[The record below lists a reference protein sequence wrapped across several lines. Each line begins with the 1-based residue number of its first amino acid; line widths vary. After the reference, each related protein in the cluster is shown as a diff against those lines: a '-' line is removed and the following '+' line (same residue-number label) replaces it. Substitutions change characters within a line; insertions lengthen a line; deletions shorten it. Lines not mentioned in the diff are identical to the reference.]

1 MSNNTSR
8 ESFLKGA
15 LILSLAGVIVKIMGA
30 FFRIPLS
37 NLIGSIGMG
46 YYQVVYPIY
55 TLFLTLAVAG
65 FPTAL
70 AKLVSEQ
77 RAVGDFKGANK
88 TFRISYTVLFITGL
102 ISFSIFFFG
111 AEFISTV
118 ILKNSGAYAAMVAI
132 SPALLFVPLMSSY
145 RGYFQG
151 RRDMT
156 KIAVSQVI
164 EQFFRVSLGLFLG
177 YMLMKSYGPEMGAA
191 GGVLGAA
198 IGGFASAAFLIYIY
212 LRNTKERKAEIAHSS
227 HIKTESTG
235 TILKKL
241 LYVAIPITI
250 GACVMPLVNMVDS
263 VIVVRR
269 LQVAGFDIDMANSL
283 LGQLSGM
290 AIPIVN
296 LPVVIDQAI
305 GMSLVP
311 SISEAYALNQINR
324 ARKEAKTGLKTILLV
339 VLPCTFGL
347 AALATPIMSLLF
359 PSIEATGPASL
370 GTLLFVVAP
379 SAIFLGL
386 VYAQNGILQGMGK
399 PMVPVIALAIG
410 MVFKVVLSYTLT
422 GIPSINIFGSAV
434 GTLAAYGVASLI
446 EFLYIKKHLNMKF
459 SKKEF
464 IIKPL
469 LTVTTMFVVVKICY
483 ALTFKVL
490 ASNAISTLL
499 SIMVGGIV
507 YVVVLLAIGGMR
519 KEEILMMPKGEKI
532 YRMLKKLKLMS

>member
-311 SISEAYALNQINR
+311 SISEAYALNQINI

-399 PMVPVIALAIG
+399 PMVPVMALLVG
-410 MVFKVVLSYTLT
+410 MLFKVVISYTLT
-422 GIPSINIFGSAV
+422 GIASVNIIGSGI
-434 GTLAAYGVASLI
+434 GTVSAYAVASII
-446 EFLYIKKHLNMKF
+446 EFIYIKKHMQLKL
-459 SKKEF
+459 SPKEF

-469 LTVTTMFVVVKICY
+469 LTVITMFVVVKLSY
-483 ALTFKVL
+483 GVTVGFLGNALATL
-490 ASNAISTLL
+490 ISI
-499 SIMVGGIV
+499 SIGGIV
-507 YVVVLLAIGGMR
+507 YGLVLLGIGGIT
-519 KEEILMMPKGEKI
+519 KEELMSMPKGEKI
-532 YRMLKKLKLMS
+532 YSILRKFKLMK

>member
-198 IGGFASAAFLIYIY
+198 IGGSASAAFLIYIY

-399 PMVPVIALAIG
+399 PMVPVMALLVG
-410 MVFKVVLSYTLT
+410 MLFKVVISYTLT
-422 GIPSINIFGSAV
+422 GIASVNIIGSGI
-434 GTLAAYGVASLI
+434 GTVSAYAVASII
-446 EFLYIKKHLNMKF
+446 EFIYIKKHMQLKL
-459 SKKEF
+459 SPKEF

-469 LTVTTMFVVVKICY
+469 LTVITMFVVVKLSY
-483 ALTFKVL
+483 GVTVGFLGNALATL
-490 ASNAISTLL
+490 ISI
-499 SIMVGGIV
+499 SIGGIV
-507 YVVVLLAIGGMR
+507 YGLVLLGIGGIT
-519 KEEILMMPKGEKI
+519 KEELMSMPKGEKI
-532 YRMLKKLKLMS
+532 YSILRKFKLMK

>member
-1 MSNNTSR
+1 MSNNTNK

-15 LILSLAGVIVKIMGA
+15 LILSLAGIIVKIMGA

-77 RAVGDFKGANK
+77 RAIGDFKGANK

-118 ILKNSGAYAAMVAI
+118 ILKNSGAYAAMIAI

-198 IGGFASAAFLIYIY
+198 IGGFASAVFLIYIY

-227 HIKTESTG
+227 HMKTESTG

-311 SISEAYALNQINR
+311 SISEAYALNQVSR

-347 AALATPIMSLLF
+347 AALSTPIMTLLY
-359 PSIEATGPASL
+359 PNIEVTGPASL

-399 PMVPVIALAIG
+399 PMVPVMALLVG
-410 MVFKVVLSYTLT
+410 MLFKIVISYTLT
-422 GIPSINIFGSAV
+422 SIQSINIIGSAI
-434 GTLAAYGVASLI
+434 GTVSAYAVASII
-446 EFLYIKKHLNMKF
+446 EFIYIKKHMQLKL
-459 SKKEF
+459 SLKEF

-469 LTVTTMFVVVKICY
+469 LTVATMFVVVKLAYGVTVGFLGNTLATLVSISIGGVVY
-483 ALTFKVL
+483 GLVL
-490 ASNAISTLL
+490 LGI
-499 SIMVGGIV
+499 GGIT
-507 YVVVLLAIGGMR
+507 
-519 KEEILMMPKGEKI
+519 KEELLTMPKGEKI
-532 YRMLKKLKLMS
+532 YSILRKFKLMR

>member
-1 MSNNTSR
+1 MSNNNNK

-15 LILSLAGVIVKIMGA
+15 LILSMAGIVVKIMGA

-37 NLIGSIGMG
+37 NLIGSVGMG

-77 RAVGDFKGANK
+77 RAIGNYRGANK
-88 TFRISYTVLFITGL
+88 TFKISYTVLFITGL
-102 ISFSIFFFG
+102 ISFSAFFFG
-111 AEFISTV
+111 AKFISTV
-118 ILKNSGAYAAMVAI
+118 VLKNSGAYAAMIAV

-151 RRDMT
+151 RREMS
-156 KIAVSQVI
+156 KIAISQIV
-164 EQFFRVSLGLFLG
+164 EQFFRVSLGLLLG
-177 YMLMKSYGPEMGAA
+177 YVLMKSYGPEMGAA

-198 IGGFASAAFLIYIY
+198 VGGFASAVFLIYIY
-212 LRNTKERKAEIAHSS
+212 LRNSKVRKAEIAHSS
-227 HIKTESTG
+227 HMKVDSTG

-241 LYVAIPITI
+241 LCVAIPITI

-269 LQVAGFDIDMANSL
+269 LQDAGFDINMANAL

-311 SISEAYALNQINR
+311 SISEAYALKQMER
-324 ARKEAKTGLKTILLV
+324 ARHEAKTGIKTILLV
-339 VLPCTFGL
+339 VLPCAFGL
-347 AALATPIMSLLF
+347 AALSEPIMALLY
-359 PSIEATGPASL
+359 PNVEVTGTATL
-370 GTLLFVVAP
+370 GTLLFVVSS

-386 VYAQNGILQGMGK
+386 VYTQNGILQGMGK
-399 PMVPVIALAIG
+399 PMIPVMALLIG
-410 MVFKVVLSYTLT
+410 MMFKIVISYTLT
-422 GIPSINIFGSAV
+422 AIPSINIIGSGI
-434 GTLAAYGVASLI
+434 GTVSAYAVASLI
-446 EFLYIKKHLNMKF
+446 EFMYIKKHMKLKL
-459 SKKEF
+459 SPKEF
-464 IIKPL
+464 VIKPL
-469 LTVTTMFVVVKICY
+469 MTVTTMYVVVKLAYGLTSGILGN
-483 ALTFKVL
+483 AL
-490 ASNAISTLL
+490 STLV
-499 SIMVGGIV
+499 SI
-507 YVVVLLAIGGMR
+507 AIGGVVYVLVLLGIGGVK
-519 KEEILMMPKGEKI
+519 KEELLTMPKGEKI
-532 YRMLKKLKLMS
+532 YSILKKFKLMR

>member
-151 RRDMT
+151 RREMT

-399 PMVPVIALAIG
+399 PMVPVMALLVG
-410 MVFKVVLSYTLT
+410 MLFKVVISYTLT
-422 GIPSINIFGSAV
+422 GIASVNIIGSGI
-434 GTLAAYGVASLI
+434 GTVSAYAVASII
-446 EFLYIKKHLNMKF
+446 EFIYIKKHMQLKL
-459 SKKEF
+459 SPKEF

-469 LTVTTMFVVVKICY
+469 LTVITMFVVVKLSY
-483 ALTFKVL
+483 GVTVGFLGNALATL
-490 ASNAISTLL
+490 ISI
-499 SIMVGGIV
+499 SIGGIV
-507 YVVVLLAIGGMR
+507 YGLVLLGIGGIT
-519 KEEILMMPKGEKI
+519 KEELMSMPKGEKI
-532 YRMLKKLKLMS
+532 YSILRKFKLMK

>member
-379 SAIFLGL
+379 SARFLGL

-399 PMVPVIALAIG
+399 PMVPVMALLVG
-410 MVFKVVLSYTLT
+410 MLFKVVISYTLT
-422 GIPSINIFGSAV
+422 GIASVNIIGSGI
-434 GTLAAYGVASLI
+434 GTVSAYAVASII
-446 EFLYIKKHLNMKF
+446 EFIYIKKHMQLKL
-459 SKKEF
+459 SPKEF

-469 LTVTTMFVVVKICY
+469 LTVITMFVVVKLSY
-483 ALTFKVL
+483 GVTVGFLGNALATL
-490 ASNAISTLL
+490 ISI
-499 SIMVGGIV
+499 SIGGIV
-507 YVVVLLAIGGMR
+507 YGLVLLGIGGIT
-519 KEEILMMPKGEKI
+519 KEELMSMPKGEKI
-532 YRMLKKLKLMS
+532 YSILRKFKLMK

>member
-1 MSNNTSR
+1 MDNNKNK

-15 LILSLAGVIVKIMGA
+15 LILGAAGVVVKIMGA
-30 FFRIPLS
+30 FFRIPLG
-37 NLIGSIGMG
+37 NLIGSTGMG
-46 YYQVVYPIY
+46 YYQAVYPVY
-55 TLFLTLAVAG
+55 TLFLTLATAG

-70 AKLVSEQ
+70 AKLVSEK
-77 RAVGDFKGANK
+77 RAIGDFGGAAK
-88 TFRISYTVLFITGL
+88 TFKVASTVLFLTGL
-102 ISFSIFFFG
+102 VSFCIFYFG
-111 AEFISTV
+111 ADFIV
-118 ILKNSGAYAAMVAI
+118 NGIMKNEGALASMKA
-132 SPALLFVPLMSSY
+132 
-145 RGYFQG
+145 GYFQG
-151 RRDMT
+151 RREMS
-156 KIAVSQVI
+156 KIAISQMV
-164 EQFFRVSLGLFLG
+164 EQFFRVVLGIAIAYYWMVSF
-177 YMLMKSYGPEMGAA
+177 GPEQGAA

-198 IGGFASAAFLIYIY
+198 IGGFASIVFLVLAY
-212 LRNTKERKAEIAHSS
+212 LKGSKKRKMEIESS
-227 HIKTESTG
+227 KNFKVESTK
-235 TILKKL
+235 TVLKRI
-241 LYVAIPITI
+241 LYVAIPISI

-263 VIVVRR
+263 VVVVRR
-269 LQVAGFDIDMANSL
+269 LQESGFDVDTANSL
-283 LGQLSGM
+283 LGQTGM
-290 AIPIVN
+290 AMATVN
-296 LPVVIDQAI
+296 LPVFIDQAI

-311 SISEAYALNQINR
+311 SISEACALNQMGR
-324 ARKEAKTGLKTILLV
+324 AKREARNGIKLILII
-339 VLPCTFGL
+339 VLPCAFGL
-347 AALATPIMSLLF
+347 AALSTPIMNLLY
-359 PSIEATGPASL
+359 PSETGAIGSM
-370 GTLLFVVAP
+370 LFACAP

-386 VYAQNGILQGMGK
+386 IYAQNGILQGMGK

>member
-177 YMLMKSYGPEMGAA
+177 YMLMKSYGSEMGAA

-370 GTLLFVVAP
+370 GTLLFVV
-379 SAIFLGL
+379 S
-386 VYAQNGILQGMGK
+386 VV
-399 PMVPVIALAIG
+399 VPVLVEPDVVVFALLS
-410 MVFKVVLSYTLT
+410 VFETPLLFDKLFSVFSVVEFVFS
-422 GIPSINIFGSAV
+422 IFGVIA
-434 GTLAAYGVASLI
+434 
-446 EFLYIKKHLNMKF
+446 F
-459 SKKEF
+459 S
-464 IIKPL
+464 
-469 LTVTTMFVVVKICY
+469 TFVSCI
-483 ALTFKVL
+483 
-490 ASNAISTLL
+490 
-499 SIMVGGIV
+499 
-507 YVVVLLAIGGMR
+507 
-519 KEEILMMPKGEKI
+519 
-532 YRMLKKLKLMS
+532 

>member
-1 MSNNTSR
+1 MDNNKNK

-15 LILSLAGVIVKIMGA
+15 LILGAAGVVVKIMGA
-30 FFRIPLS
+30 FFRIPLG
-37 NLIGSIGMG
+37 NLIGSTGMG
-46 YYQVVYPIY
+46 YYQAVYPVY
-55 TLFLTLAVAG
+55 TLFLTLATAG

-70 AKLVSEQ
+70 AKLVSEK
-77 RAVGDFKGANK
+77 RAIGDFGGAAK
-88 TFRISYTVLFITGL
+88 TFKVASTVLFLTGL
-102 ISFSIFFFG
+102 VSFCIFYFG
-111 AEFISTV
+111 ADFIV
-118 ILKNSGAYAAMVAI
+118 NGIMKNEGALASMKAI
-132 SPALLFVPLMSSY
+132 APALLFVPLMSSF

-151 RRDMT
+151 RREMS
-156 KIAVSQVI
+156 KIAISQMV
-164 EQFFRVSLGLFLG
+164 EQFFRVVLGIAIAYYWMVSF
-177 YMLMKSYGPEMGAA
+177 GPEQGAA

-198 IGGFASAAFLIYIY
+198 IGGFASIVFLVLAY
-212 LRNTKERKAEIAHSS
+212 LKGSKKRKMEIESS
-227 HIKTESTG
+227 KNFKVESTK
-235 TILKKL
+235 TVLKRI

-263 VIVVRR
+263 VVVVRR
-269 LQVAGFDIDMANSL
+269 LQESGFDVDTANSL
-283 LGQLSGM
+283 LGQLTGM
-290 AIPIVN
+290 AMATVN
-296 LPVVIDQAI
+296 LPVFIDQAI

-311 SISEAYALNQINR
+311 SISEACALNQMGR
-324 ARKEAKTGLKTILLV
+324 AKREARNGIKLILII
-339 VLPCTFGL
+339 VLPCAFGL
-347 AALATPIMSLLF
+347 AALSTPIMNLLY
-359 PSIEATGPASL
+359 PSETGAIGSM
-370 GTLLFVVAP
+370 LFACAP

-386 VYAQNGILQGMGK
+386 IYAQNGILQGMGK

-422 GIPSINIFGSAV
+422 GIPSINIF
-434 GTLAAYGVASLI
+434 GVASLI